1 MKVIKKFLKYWITL
15 SSVAGF
21 LIGWLFVSQNS
32 EAKFANTPV
41 TNTGAAQQVIIS
53 LPPVPSIDA
62 LVNSGGQLVIQKPA
76 QQFTIV
82 QAPAVSQ
89 PRLRTGGS

>member
-21 LIGWLFVSQNS
+21 LIGWLFVSQAS

-41 TNTGAAQQVIIS
+41 TSAGVAQQVIIS

-62 LVNSGGQLVIQKPA
+62 LVNSGGQPVIQQA